1 MKPTLIFLVSL
12 CLSNLLPAQDQIE
25 REITLKMMGAGYQ
38 LKTSQYGKLAEGESM
53 FKNFQYLPEYDYII
67 VAYGEKGV
75 LDCDVKILNRDN
87 QVLAKDTEADALA
100 TCKFSPKTAAYLRTL
115 ITNYNSE
122 ARGYGYVVKYLVFW
136 QLREE

>member
-1 MKPTLIFLVSL
+1 MKQIFIFILLLYSL
-12 CLSNLLPAQDQIE
+12 TFLPAQDQIE

-75 LDCDVKILNRDN
+75 LDCDVKILNKNN

-100 TCKFSPKTAAYLRTL
+100 TCKFSPAEAAYLRTL

-122 ARGYGYVVKYLVFW
+122 ARGFGYVIKYLLFW
-136 QLREE
+136 RLREE